1 LQNNLLDINCLKTM
15 KKIFFLLTIIT
26 FILVQNIYSQVV
38 STIPRFPVGDKEM
51 TIIFDLKQ
59 AKDVRTKGLLGK
71 TDDVYL
77 WSGAGSS
84 ATGDAFE
91 FVPSGQ
97 SDFSKVFTPGKM
109 TALGNDRWSIKLT
122 PRTYFNV
129 PAAKAIEKLG
139 LLLKSGDGKAQTED
153 IIIKTYNGTNL
164 YMALLQPTEK
174 SLFVQANEN
183 IGVSGI
189 VSAKANIT
197 LSVDNQQV
205 KSVSNED
212 SLGYTLNAGNA
223 AGTHKVLFKA
233 QNGTQIAADSFSY
246 TIAPTPIIATLPAG
260 LKDGINYVSAT
271 KVILSLFAPL
281 KKIVY
286 VIGEFNNWQV
296 QSQYLMNRTPDGN
309 RYWLEINNLTP
320 NQEYAYQYLV
330 DGSLAVGDPYC
341 EKILDPK
348 NDGAIGANYP
358 NLKAYPVGATG
369 IVSVLQTAQQPY
381 NWKVPNFKRPDS
393 EKLVVYELLVRDFT
407 ASRRYKAV
415 ADSLVYLKKLGINA
429 IEIMPIME
437 FTNNDSWGYN
447 PIFYTAPDK
456 AYGTKDEL
464 KALIDKCHENG
475 IAIILDMVLNQ
486 ADYENPYVRMYW
498 DGAQPT
504 KDSPFFNQTATHPYS
519 VFFDFNHESLATKEL
534 VDNICKFWIQEYKFD
549 GFRFDLSK
557 GFTQVNSGSSVN
569 AWGNYDAS
577 RVAIWKRIYDKI
589 RSYDPTA
596 YVILE
601 HFADNSEETVLA
613 NYGMM
618 FWGNSNDDYRKAAGG
633 FERNMDWISY
643 KKRGWDKPNILSYME
658 SHDEER
664 QLVDILKNGR
674 SDGNYTIRDLKTALD
689 RMKLAAA
696 FFFPVPGP
704 KMIWQFGEFGYDVS
718 IDQNGR
724 TGTKPQK
731 WEYQI
736 NTDRAKLLRVYQELI
751 KLKGIIQPTDFE
763 VNMAGMVKKIAIK
776 GQNQVYILGN
786 FDIVETGQE
795 AGFPSVGKWYDYFTG
810 QEITVTNPKDFI
822 ALKSGE
828 FHIYTTTKLPTPEA
842 GLVPWTS
849 GFSPVTSVQEQIENQ
864 PVILY
869 PNPAKN
875 QITIDWSAT
884 YRGAVNIEMV
894 DITGK
899 STAKTKFQKTETHLQ
914 ATWDISQIKTGTYL
928 LRITTAD
935 EAFVRKMVVE

>member
-1 LQNNLLDINCLKTM
+1 M
-15 KKIFFLLTIIT
+15 KKHLLSLIVIFVFII
-26 FILVQNIYSQVV
+26 QNTYGQVV
-38 STIPRFPVGDKEM
+38 STIPKFPMGDKEI

-59 AKDVRTKGLLGK
+59 AKDVRAKGLLGK

-77 WSGAGSS
+77 WSGAGST
-84 ATGDAFE
+84 AAGDAFE
-91 FVPSGQ
+91 FQPTGQ
-97 SDFSKVFTPGKM
+97 TEFSKIFAPGKM
-109 TALGNDRWSIKLT
+109 TALGNDRWSIKLAA
-122 PRTYFNV
+122 RSYYNV
-129 PAAKAIEKLG
+129 PAAKGIEKLG

-153 IIIKTYNGTNL
+153 VIIKMYDGTKL
-164 YMALLQPTEK
+164 YTALLQPTEK
-174 SLFVQANEN
+174 SLFVVANQTVD
-183 IGVSGI
+183 VSGI
-189 VSAKANIT
+189 VSIKSNIT
-197 LSVDNQQV
+197 LSVDNQTV
-205 KSVSNED
+205 KSETNAD
-212 SLGYTLNAGNA
+212 SLGYSLNTGNA
-223 AGTHKVLFKA
+223 AGTHKVIFKA
-233 QNGTQIAADSFSY
+233 QSGTQVAADSFSY
-246 TIAPTPIIATLPAG
+246 TIAPTPIVAALPAG
-260 LKDGINYVSAT
+260 LKDGINYVSAN

-281 KKIVY
+281 KKFVY
-286 VIGEFNNWQV
+286 VIGEFNNWQI
-296 QSQYLMNRTPDGN
+296 QNQYLMNRTPDGT
-309 RYWLEINNLTP
+309 RYWLEINNLVAG
-320 NQEYAYQYLV
+320 QEYAYQYSV
-330 DGSLAVGDPYC
+330 DGTVNVGDPYC

-348 NDGAIGANYP
+348 NDAAIGANYP
-358 NLKAYPVGATG
+358 NLKAYPLGASG
-369 IVSVLQTAQQPY
+369 IVSVLQTNQTPY

-393 EKLVVYELLVRDFT
+393 DKLVVYELLVRDFT

-447 PIFYTAPDK
+447 PTYFVAPDK

-475 IAIILDMVLNQ
+475 IAIVLDMVLNQ

-519 VFFDFNHESLATKEL
+519 PFFDFNHESLATKEL
-534 VDNICKFWIQEYKFD
+534 VDNVCKFWIQEYKFD

-557 GFTQVNSGSSVN
+557 GFTQVNSGSNVGL
-569 AWGNYDAS
+569 WGNYDAS

-633 FERNMDWISY
+633 FTRNMDWVSY
-643 KKRGWDKPNILSYME
+643 KKRGWNSPNILGYME

-664 QLVDILKNGR
+664 QLVDILSNGR
-674 SDGNYTIRDLKTALD
+674 SNSDYTVRELKTALD

-696 FFFPVPGP
+696 FFLPVPGP
-704 KMIWQFGEFGYDVS
+704 KMIWQFGEFGYDIS
-718 IDQNGR
+718 IDQGGR
-724 TGTKPQK
+724 TGSKPQK
-731 WEYQI
+731 WEYQT
-736 NTDRAKLLRVYQELI
+736 NPDRAKLLRVYQELI
-751 KLKGIIQPTDFE
+751 KIKKTIQVTDFD
-763 VNMAGMVKKIAIK
+763 VDMAGMVKKIAVK
-776 GQNQVYILGN
+776 GPNQMYILGN
-786 FDIVETGQE
+786 FDIIEMGVE
-795 AGFPSVGKWYDYFTG
+795 AGFPATGKWYDYFTG
-810 QEITVTNPKDFI
+810 QEITVTNTKDFI
-822 ALKSGE
+822 ALKPGE

-842 GLVPWTS
+842 GIVPWTV
-849 GFSPVTSVQEQIENQ
+849 GFSPITSVQEQIENQ

-869 PNPAKN
+869 PNPAQD
-875 QITIDWSAT
+875 QITIDWTAN
-884 YRGAVNIEMV
+884 YRGNINVEMI

-899 STAKTKFQKTETHLQ
+899 NMAKTKFQKSAPRLQ

-928 LRITTAD
+928 LRIVTAD
-935 EAFVRKMVVE
+935 EVFVRKLIVK